1 MIRIREFTFD
11 DYDTVYALWQN
22 AGDGLGIG
30 RSDTREEIA
39 KKLQRDPDLFLVA
52 EDDRKIIG
60 TVIGGYDGRRGLIYH
75 LAVARAY
82 RGRGIGT
89 RLMAEVERRLHAKG
103 CLRAYLLVKRGNEE
117 VVEFYRHRGWETMEV
132 VLMGKNIDQF
142 ETRPTEAV

>member
-1 MIRIREFTFD
+1 MIRLREFTLD

-39 KKLQRDPDLFLVA
+39 KKLQRDPDLFLVV
-52 EDDRKIIG
+52 EDDAHPEQGRRIVG
-60 TVIGGYDGRRGLIYH
+60 TVIGGFDGRRGLVYH
-75 LAVARAY
+75 LAVAHAY

-89 RLMAEVERRLHAKG
+89 LLMEEVERRLRAKG

-117 VVEFYRHRGWETMEV
+117 AVEFYQQRGWETMEV
-132 VLMGKNIDQF
+132 ALMGK
-142 ETRPTEAV
+142 TL